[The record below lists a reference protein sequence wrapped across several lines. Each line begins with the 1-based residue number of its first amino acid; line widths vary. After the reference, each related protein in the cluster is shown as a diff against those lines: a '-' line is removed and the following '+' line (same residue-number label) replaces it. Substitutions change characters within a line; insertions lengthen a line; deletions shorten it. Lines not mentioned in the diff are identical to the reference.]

1 MKIIRVSV
9 EDINLFKNK
18 VDIDFYAEKRVL
30 SDNAEMVSNLFGKFY
45 TNNVLSVVGI
55 NASGKTSLLKL
66 LSFVFHYLNGKSI
79 NDIEEREVFT
89 DSKEVLIEAVFYSKE
104 KGICKLSS
112 KIVRKRVNMI
122 EEKYEVEEEKLYIKN
137 INKVKSKKDLITFN
151 EGDLIKIRDEDNE
164 YLQDD
169 VSIVSSISKN
179 DNLHVRSLLR
189 LTNINF
195 LVTFGDFPQ
204 ELLKFLDP
212 SIEYLSFNKETE
224 ELELKFYNRKP
235 IKLVNPLLLEKY
247 LSSGTIKGINVFI
260 SAMIAFEEGGYLI
273 IDEIENH
280 FNTEIVAVLLRFFMN
295 QSVNKKGATLVFSTH
310 YSELLDE
317 IDRNDNIYIARNHGG
332 ITLQKLCEALKRNDI
347 KKSDAFKSDFLNGT
361 APSYDSYMGLM
372 KVIKNHM

>member
-9 EDINLFKNK
+9 EGINLFKNK

-89 DSKEVLIEAVFYSKE
+89 DSKEILIEAVFYSKE

-260 SAMIAFEEGGYLI
+260 NAMIAFEEGGYLI

>member
-9 EDINLFKNK
+9 EGINLFKNK

-137 INKVKSKKDLITFN
+137 TNKVKSKKDLITFN

-260 SAMIAFEEGGYLI
+260 NAMIAFEEGGYLI

>member
-9 EDINLFKNK
+9 EGINLFKNK

-260 SAMIAFEEGGYLI
+260 NAMIAFEEGGYLI

>member
-9 EDINLFKNK
+9 EGINLFKNK

-122 EEKYEVEEEKLYIKN
+122 EEKYDVEEEKLYIKN

-260 SAMIAFEEGGYLI
+260 NAMIAFKEGGYLI

>member
-9 EDINLFKNK
+9 EGINLFKNK

-89 DSKEVLIEAVFYSKE
+89 DSKEVLIEAVFYSKD

-260 SAMIAFEEGGYLI
+260 NAMIAFKEGGYLI

>member
-9 EDINLFKNK
+9 EGINLFKNK

-260 SAMIAFEEGGYLI
+260 NAMIAFKEGGYLI

>member
-9 EDINLFKNK
+9 EGINLFKNK

-247 LSSGTIKGINVFI
+247 LSSGTIKAINVFI
-260 SAMIAFEEGGYLI
+260 NAMIAFKEGGYLI

>member
-1 MKIIRVSV
+1 M
-9 EDINLFKNK
+9 
-18 VDIDFYAEKRVL
+18 DIDFYAEKRVL

>member
-9 EDINLFKNK
+9 EGINLFKNK

-189 LTNINF
+189 LTNINY

-260 SAMIAFEEGGYLI
+260 NAMIAFKEGGYLI

>member
-9 EDINLFKNK
+9 EGINLFKNK

-122 EEKYEVEEEKLYIKN
+122 EEKYDVEEEKLYIKN

-260 SAMIAFEEGGYLI
+260 NAMIAFEEGGYLI

>member
-9 EDINLFKNK
+9 EGINLFKNK

-89 DSKEVLIEAVFYSKE
+89 DSKEVVIEAVFYSKE

>member
-9 EDINLFKNK
+9 EGINLFKNK

-104 KGICKLSS
+104 KGLCKLSS

-260 SAMIAFEEGGYLI
+260 NAMIAFEEGGYLI